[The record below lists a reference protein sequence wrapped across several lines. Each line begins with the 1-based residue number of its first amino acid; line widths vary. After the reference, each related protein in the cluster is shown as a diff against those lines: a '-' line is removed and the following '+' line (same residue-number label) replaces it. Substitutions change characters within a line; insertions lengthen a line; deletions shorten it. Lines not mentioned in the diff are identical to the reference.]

1 VILIARAALQ
11 GIRIVDLTQHLAG
24 PFCTML
30 LADMGAE
37 VLKIEPP
44 WGDASRT
51 SAQYPTIEGQ
61 NSYFMFV
68 NRNKKSIALDLKSEK
83 GVEVLKRL
91 VKTSDVVV
99 ENFRPGVMDRLGI
112 GYEALRAVNLGI
124 VYASI
129 SGFGQYG
136 PYIRRQSF
144 DIIAQA
150 MSGWMWLNSR
160 EPRGLNSQASLQLSC
175 LAGSPGDTIP
185 GTFCALSILAALL
198 HRGATGQG
206 QRIDIAQTDS
216 LMTASGL
223 AQTRTL
229 YSNNTAEERAYRP
242 PSHIHGVYEAR
253 DGYVA
258 LRVIGDRAITSVAE
272 VIGVE
277 ADEVNPNSEVLR
289 NWLKDRD
296 RDEIVELL
304 AEKVPCAPVITD
316 DELVNDPNVR
326 EREMIVEKR
335 HPLGFTYRTIATGI
349 KFSET
354 PTKIDLLPPELGA
367 NTIETL
373 RRFGYDDG
381 EIEQMIKEGVA
392 HTTGA

>member
-1 VILIARAALQ
+1 
-11 GIRIVDLTQHLAG
+11 
-24 PFCTML
+24 ML

-51 SAQYPTIEGQ
+51 STQYPTIEGQ
-61 NSYFMFV
+61 TSYFMFV
-68 NRNKKSIALDLKSEK
+68 NRNKKSIVLNLKSEE
-83 GVEVLKRL
+83 GVEVLKKL
-91 VKTSDVVV
+91 VKNSDVVV
-99 ENFRPGVMDRLGI
+99 ENFRPGVMERLGI
-112 GYEALRAVNLGI
+112 GYEDLREVNLNI

-160 EPRGLNSQASLQLSC
+160 EPRGLNSKASLLPSC

-216 LMTASGL
+216 LITATGL
-223 AQTRTL
+223 AQTRSM
-229 YSNNTAEERAYRP
+229 YSNSTADDRAYRP
-242 PSHIHGVYEAR
+242 PQHIHGVYEAK

-258 LRVIGDRAITSVAE
+258 LRVIGDRAIASVAE

-277 ADEVNPNSEVLR
+277 ANEVKPSSEFLR
-289 NWLKDRD
+289 KWLKDRG
-296 RDEIVELL
+296 RDEITELL

-316 DELVNDPNVR
+316 DEIINDPNVR
-326 EREMIVEKR
+326 ERKMIIEKQ
-335 HPLGFTYRTIATGI
+335 HPQGFNYRTIATGI

-354 PTKIDLLPPELGA
+354 PTKLELFPPELGA
-367 NTIETL
+367 NTIEIL
-373 RRFGYDDG
+373 YQLGYDDR
-381 EIEQMIKEGVA
+381 EIERMIKEGVA
-392 HTTGA
+392 HTTGT